1 MNRTLQALLTIFL
14 CTHTAFGQEADSSAT
29 PLSNDTAAAVQQ
41 GEPIPFTTDGNIQ
54 FADSAVFTPPA
65 EPHSASKAVMYAL
78 VLPGLAQG
86 YNEKY
91 YKIPIVWAALGGAG
105 YAIVYNTGKY
115 RDSAY
120 DYALSPDDTN
130 ERYLRFWRRNMELSY
145 IALAVV
151 YALQVVDAYVDA
163 QLYYWDVNEN
173 LSLRV
178 VPSLQPL
185 MAPTQGTGQSFGLTC
200 SLNLK
205 GRSR

>member
-14 CTHTAFGQEADSSAT
+14 FTQTAFGQEADPSAT
-29 PLSNDTAAAVQQ
+29 PLRYDTAAVVQE
-41 GEPIPFTTDGNIQ
+41 GDSIPFTVDGTLQ
-54 FADSAVFTPPA
+54 FADSAVVSTPA

-78 VLPGLAQG
+78 VLPGLGQG
-86 YNEKY
+86 YNRKF
-91 YKIPIVWAALGGAG
+91 YKIPIVWLALGGAG
-105 YAIVYNTGKY
+105 YAIIYNTGKY

-120 DYALSPDDTN
+120 DYALNPDDTN
-130 ERYLRFWRRNMELSY
+130 ERYLQFWRRNMELSY
-145 IALAVV
+145 IALTVV

-163 QLYYWDVNEN
+163 QLYNWDVNEN

-185 MAPTQGTGQSFGLTC
+185 MVPTRGTGQSFGLTC

-205 GRSR
+205 GR

>member
-14 CTHTAFGQEADSSAT
+14 CTCTAFGQDVDPSAR
-29 PLSNDTAAAVQQ
+29 SMINDTLVVTE
-41 GEPIPFTTDGNIQ
+41 GGDSIPFQTADGAIQ
-54 FADSAVFTPPA
+54 FADSALVLDSA
-65 EPHSASKAVMYAL
+65 EPHSPSKAVMYAL
-78 VLPGLAQG
+78 VLPGLGQG
-86 YNEKY
+86 YNRKY

-105 YAIVYNTGKY
+105 YAIVFNTRRY

-120 DYALSPDDTN
+120 EYALVPDDTN

-145 IALAVV
+145 IALTIV

-163 QLYYWDVNEN
+163 QLYNWDVNEN

-178 VPSLQPL
+178 APSLQP
-185 MAPTQGTGQSFGLTC
+185 MMVPTQGTGQSFGLTC

-205 GRSR
+205 AR